1 MYLSWQKQMINQKSF
16 GMLLMV
22 AAVAFSSV
30 LLATAWSRN
39 ASASAYGAD
48 LDVEEAEEVLGNA
61 TTTNKTTSINMTGAN
76 STR

>member
-1 MYLSWQKQMINQKSF
+1 MINQKLF
-16 GMLLMV
+16 GVLLLIG
-22 AAVAFSSV
+22 AVASSSV
-30 LLATAWSRN
+30 LLTAWSQN
-39 ASASAYGAD
+39 VSASAYGAD